1 MKLLAEEDRKI
12 IAKLKKQAQ
21 SNLNTYSPG
30 SVWVQVN
37 AVPLKRVCEIAEGGH
52 EQRTSLPLDAE
63 QLSAHVIH

>member
-37 AVPLKRVCEIAEGGH
+37 AVPLKRVCEIAEDGQEG
-52 EQRTSLPLDAE
+52 
-63 QLSAHVIH
+63 I